1 MRILS
6 ISFSLEKCCSGGR
19 KGPIW
24 QNVVSIILFL
34 EKASVTIVTVIIIF
48 KTLNYGKLFTK
59 RKYTVHSQFAD
70 VNMLSLFV
78 WSGHSWWLFSC
89 SVHPWPTRRLLH
101 LCLTHLIDLPGYL
114 PQTPAGDCSHQRGGE
129 LHASLLVSL
138 VTSEPTWS
146 QCQFPSI
153 W

>member
-34 EKASVTIVTVIIIF
+34 EKASVTTVTVIIIF

-70 VNMLSLFV
+70 VNIAVTVCMVRPLMMAVLLLCPSVAHPASASPLS
-78 WSGHSWWLFSC
+78 
-89 SVHPWPTRRLLH
+89 
-101 LCLTHLIDLPGYL
+101 Y
-114 PQTPAGDCSHQRGGE
+114 TPD
-129 LHASLLVSL
+129 
-138 VTSEPTWS
+138 
-146 QCQFPSI
+146 
-153 W
+153 